1 MEHKVQECGLVPA
14 STLFSSFPHGGAW
27 SILALFMGGLALRAV
42 LAGFYAVVLWGSLLL
57 YQSITGGSV
66 LMVVMLGPVL
76 VSGAMVIL
84 VFLGFAGELAY
95 SLVKRYLFRGR
106 STFR

>member
-1 MEHKVQECGLVPA
+1 MLPA
-14 STLFSSFPHGGAW
+14 STLFSNFPHGGGW
-27 SILALFMGGLALRAV
+27 SILAMFMGGLALRAV
-42 LAGFYAVVLWGSLLL
+42 LAGFYAVVLWISLLA
-57 YQSITGGSV
+57 YQSITGGPV
-66 LMVVMLGPVL
+66 LAVVLFGPIL

-95 SLVKRYLFRGR
+95 AFVKRYLFRGR